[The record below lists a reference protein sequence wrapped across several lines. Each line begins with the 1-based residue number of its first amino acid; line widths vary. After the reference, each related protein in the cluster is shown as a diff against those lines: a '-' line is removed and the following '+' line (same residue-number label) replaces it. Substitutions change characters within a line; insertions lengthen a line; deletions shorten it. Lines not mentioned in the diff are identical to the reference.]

1 MEDLFYQYA
10 QLQEKLKIWYDDSA
24 KLDREYTENFP
35 TEGSHGERIKYNENY
50 QNRCKELAERW
61 TDLCEQLD
69 QAEKEIHEY
78 CPEFLP
84 RKIANK
90 R

>member
-1 MEDLFYQYA
+1 MEDLFYKYG
-10 QLQEKLKIWYDDSA
+10 QLQEKLKIWYGDSS
-24 KLDREYTENFP
+24 KLDKEYTENFP
-35 TEGSHGERIKYNENY
+35 TEGSHIERLEYNKSYENCC
-50 QNRCKELAERW
+50 QKLAERW